1 MTNHVTVADSRG
13 DGYRT
18 DNRSCCVCLTVCVAK
33 VALLH
38 AFDMLAQHQVY
49 RGVVRRDKRPLHR
62 VPDCGA

>member
-18 DNRSCCVCLTVCVAK
+18 DNRSSMLCVLVCVAK

-49 RGVVRRDKRPLHR
+49 HGW
-62 VPDCGA
+62 CGAA